1 MQFLVPGWEFD
12 PKRPCL
18 EGRGIS
24 PALTEPDIL
33 KDVEQQIQR
42 VASAPAGTLVPVLR
56 NPAKE

>member
-1 MQFLVPGWEFD
+1 M
-12 PKRPCL
+12 
-18 EGRGIS
+18 
-24 PALTEPDIL
+24 L